1 MDGTNRKL
9 IQLLQDDGRQ
19 SNKALAAHLGISH
32 ATVQRRIKNL
42 VNDGVIQFSTLIN
55 PNVFGSPLGVIVALT
70 VTQRELKT
78 VMQTLANHR
87 NSSIVAH
94 TTGRFNVMSL
104 SLFSNFDDLCD
115 FILNV
120 LTRMAGVKSSDIFPL
135 LHLYQLSD
143 TPINLSVDSLDRQ
156 LIEMLSQDGRQSSVA
171 LSNSLKVSP
180 TTIQRRLHNLI
191 EQGVIRIFAA
201 VDDTK
206 VDWYWPAVLGI
217 RIEREHI
224 FNVLAVLKTKPR
236 VRFVSCT
243 AGRYSIIAL
252 IDAPTRMDL
261 HEFVEEE
268 VSRIEG
274 VRDCELATSRGVI
287 YCPVKI
293 GDITAATA

>member
-1 MDGTNRKL
+1 MDATNRKL
-9 IQLLQDDGRQ
+9 IQLLQEDGRQ
-19 SNKALAAHLGISH
+19 SNKTLAANLGISH

-42 VNDGVIQFSTLIN
+42 VSDEVIQFSTLIN

-70 VTQRELKT
+70 VTQRELKA
-78 VMQTLANHR
+78 VMNTLANHR
-87 NSSIVAH
+87 NTSIVAQ
-94 TTGRFNVMSL
+94 TTGRFNVLSL

-135 LHLYQLSD
+135 LHLYQLND
-143 TPINLSVDSLDRQ
+143 APINLSVDSLDRK

-171 LSNSLKVSP
+171 LSNTLKVSP

-206 VDWYWPAVLGI
+206 ADWYWPAVLGI
-217 RIEREHI
+217 RIDREHI
-224 FNVLAVLKTKPR
+224 FDVLEILKTKPR
-236 VRFVSCT
+236 IRFVSCT
-243 AGRYSIIAL
+243 AGRYSILAL

-261 HEFVEEE
+261 YEFVEEE
-268 VSRIEG
+268 ISRIDG
-274 VRDCELATSRGVI
+274 VRDCEVFTSRGVI
-287 YCPVKI
+287 YCPIKI
-293 GDITAATA
+293 GDATGSPV

>member
-32 ATVQRRIKNL
+32 ATVQRRIKHL

-94 TTGRFNVMSL
+94 TTGRFNVMAL

-135 LHLYQLSD
+135 LHLYQLKD
-143 TPINLSVDSLDRQ
+143 TPINLSVDSLDRK

-224 FNVLAVLKTKPR
+224 FDVLATLKTKPR

-287 YCPVKI
+287 YCPAKI
-293 GDITAATA
+293 GDAAVPAA

>member
-42 VNDGVIQFSTLIN
+42 VKEGVIQFSTLIN

-70 VTQRELKT
+70 VTQRELQK

-87 NSSIVAH
+87 NTSIVAH
-94 TTGRFNVMSL
+94 TTGRYNVMSL
-104 SLFSNFDDLCD
+104 ALFSNFDDLCNY
-115 FILNV
+115 ILNV
-120 LTRMAGVKSSDIFPL
+120 LTRMNGVKSSDIFPL
-135 LHLYQLSD
+135 LHLYQLND
-143 TPINLSVDSLDRQ
+143 TPFNLSVDSLDRK
-156 LIEMLSQDGRQSSVA
+156 LIEMLGQDGRQSSVA
-171 LSNSLKVSP
+171 LSKTLKVSP

-224 FNVLAVLKTKPR
+224 FEVLETLKAKPR

-261 HEFVEEE
+261 YEFVEEE

-287 YCPVKI
+287 YSPVNI
-293 GDITAATA
+293 GDTGHSLG